1 MFSYHLT
8 LKSNW
13 FSFADNHFSNG
24 YQTFMQFPRIS
35 FAGRFKADA
44 ATGNNPSTNFDNENF
59 FSYDSQGEFKG
70 GKSQWN
76 PEGTNNFI
84 LLDCHVTTAC
94 HIDGKCTEDMLRFK
108 GFSEKDSVNGN
119 VFISS
124 QTTTTN

>member
-1 MFSYHLT
+1 
-8 LKSNW
+8 
-13 FSFADNHFSNG
+13 
-24 YQTFMQFPRIS
+24 MQFPRIS

-84 LLDCHVTTAC
+84 LFDCYVTTAC
-94 HIDGKCTEDMLRFK
+94 HIDGKCTEDASEDEICGTVLTGLSSLLSK
-108 GFSEKDSVNGN
+108 NDLDLFSN
-119 VFISS
+119 FY
-124 QTTTTN
+124 